1 VGFSPPCKEYGL
13 LSNYVAKALI
23 NHEREGIKMGSIV
36 MTGGGTGGHLAI
48 VKAVKE
54 ALINGE
60 LKDISQSDIESSST
74 LNAQRSTL
82 PTKLVYIGSTK
93 GQDKQWFGEDE
104 DFAAKYFLETRG
116 VVNQR
121 GLGKLK
127 SLWMMFH
134 AMYQARKLLKKHDAK
149 VVFSVGGF
157 SSAAT
162 AIAAKTLRIPLV
174 IHEQNAALGSL
185 NKLLKP
191 YADVFIS
198 SYLEESPIKA
208 YPVKEVFSA
217 NARIRQ
223 KVETVIFL
231 GGSQGAR
238 AINELALSIAP
249 QLQARGIRIIH
260 QAGVNNIE
268 TVEKAYAD
276 LGIEAEV
283 FGFTTRLAEYM
294 KEADFA
300 IARAGASTLWELSA
314 TALPT
319 LFIPY
324 PYAASDH
331 QYHNAKFLVEKEL
344 AWLMREDEIDKEKVL
359 ALLDEELSAK
369 SKGLMEIVERDGSR
383 QIAAL
388 LKSFV

>member
-1 VGFSPPCKEYGL
+1 
-13 LSNYVAKALI
+13 
-23 NHEREGIKMGSIV
+23 
-36 MTGGGTGGHLAI
+36 
-48 VKAVKE
+48 
-54 ALINGE
+54 
-60 LKDISQSDIESSST
+60 
-74 LNAQRSTL
+74 
-82 PTKLVYIGSTK
+82 
-93 GQDKQWFGEDE
+93 
-104 DFAAKYFLETRG
+104 
-116 VVNQR
+116 
-121 GLGKLK
+121 
-127 SLWMMFH
+127 
-134 AMYQARKLLKKHDAK
+134 
-149 VVFSVGGF
+149 
-157 SSAAT
+157 
-162 AIAAKTLRIPLV
+162 V

-208 YPVKEVFSA
+208 YPVKEVFFD

-223 KVETVIFL
+223 KVKTVIFL

-359 ALLDEELSAK
+359 ALLDEDLTKK
-369 SKGLMEIVERDGSR
+369 SRGLMQIIEKDGSA

-388 LKSFV
+388 LKTYLK